1 MNNADATKIKQQI
14 VEKIK
19 SSTNI
24 LVTVSR
30 DPSVDA
36 LSAAIG
42 LSAILNKVDKHST
55 AIFSGLIPPAINFL
69 EPENVFEN
77 SADSLRD
84 FIIALDKEK
93 ADHLRYKVEG
103 DVVKIFITPYHT
115 TITSDDLDF
124 SQGDFNVEL
133 VLALG
138 VDNQDHLDTA
148 LSAHGNIL
156 EDVTIATFTAGE
168 QTSTLGS
175 MDWHDD
181 SASSLSEMVTSIS
194 EALKADKPILDKQV
208 ATALLTGIV
217 ASTDRFSNTRTTS
230 KVMTMAAQLMAAGAD
245 QQLIAAKLNE
255 AHEINEIPVSP
266 DQPVDIPM
274 MPESTLAP
282 EKAEEPGNLTIQ
294 HAGEPEYPDPVAP
307 AVEEPI
313 NPADI
318 APEPF
323 VQPAKVDQSSMGID
337 LPEMKAERVI
347 QPLPDS
353 EMPELVMSDMPSIE
367 DAFQAELAQTS
378 MTDQSSGNIIPDLMS
393 TLPSQE
399 PEVEEHEYL
408 GTPVD
413 DPSRPSFINSALEKE
428 DDTTVDIF
436 AEAPNANT
444 LSEAPEG
451 LPLPPPLPTDFST
464 LPEPLPNMNVA
475 PEIIADSSASTLPP
489 QFVNPAPASDP
500 SQFQIPGQS

>member
-19 SSTNI
+19 NSTNI

-255 AHEINEIPVSP
+255 AHEINQIPVSP

-274 MPESTLAP
+274 VPESTLAT
-282 EKAEEPGNLTIQ
+282 EKVDEPGNLTIQ
-294 HAGEPEYPDPVAP
+294 HAGEPEYPDPVVPTAESP
-307 AVEEPI
+307 KITE
-313 NPADI
+313 DI
-318 APEPF
+318 APEPY
-323 VQPAKVDQSSMGID
+323 VQPVETDNASMGID
-337 LPEMKAERVI
+337 LPETKAERVI
-347 QPLPDS
+347 EPLPES
-353 EMPELVMSDMPSIE
+353 EMPELVLSDTPSIE
-367 DAFQAELAQTS
+367 NAFQAELAQTS
-378 MTDQSSGNIIPDLMS
+378 MTAS
-393 TLPSQE
+393 TLP
-399 PEVEEHEYL
+399 PEESEAESHEYL
-408 GTPVD
+408 GAPVA
-413 DPSRPSFINSALEKE
+413 DPTRPSFMNSALEKE
-428 DDTTVDIF
+428 DDATVDIF
-436 AEAPNANT
+436 ADSPSSST
-444 LSEAPEG
+444 LAETTEG

-464 LPEPLPNMNVA
+464 LSEPLPNMNVA
-475 PEIIADSSASTLPP
+475 PEAVIDTSASTLPP
-489 QFVNPAPASDP
+489 QFIQPDTATPAVADP
-500 SQFQIPGQS
+500 GQFQIPGQS